1 MSVPVLGPM
10 TSAGFAHGW
19 YFLFLLVILGLV
31 GFYVV
36 LQIARQR
43 RVLRFANLE
52 LLESVAPTRPTRW
65 GHLPAILLVAALLAL
80 TVAMAG
86 PTDDVR
92 IPRNRAVVM
101 LVIDVSQSMRA
112 TDVPP
117 TRMAAAQDAAKQFAD
132 DLTPGINLGLIAYGG
147 TATVLVEPTTNR
159 GAIKA
164 AIDKLQFQDRTT
176 TGEAIF
182 TALQAIATVGAVIG
196 GGDTPPPA
204 RIVLFSDG
212 KESVPANP
220 NNPKGAFTAARAAR
234 DQGIPISTIS
244 FGTPNGYVD
253 VNGQRQP
260 VPVDDTTMK
269 KVAQLSGGTAY
280 SATTLQQLTDVYATL
295 QQQIGFDTIK
305 GDASTGCCGSVRW
318 RFLLPRSRRS

>member
-31 GFYVV
+31 GSYAV

-132 DLTPGINLGLIAYGG
+132 DLTPGINLG
-147 TATVLVEPTTNR
+147 
-159 GAIKA
+159 
-164 AIDKLQFQDRTT
+164 QC
-176 TGEAIF
+176 
-182 TALQAIATVGAVIG
+182 
-196 GGDTPPPA
+196 
-204 RIVLFSDG
+204 
-212 KESVPANP
+212 SV
-220 NNPKGAFTAARAAR
+220 
-234 DQGIPISTIS
+234 
-244 FGTPNGYVD
+244 
-253 VNGQRQP
+253 
-260 VPVDDTTMK
+260 
-269 KVAQLSGGTAY
+269 
-280 SATTLQQLTDVYATL
+280 
-295 QQQIGFDTIK
+295 
-305 GDASTGCCGSVRW
+305 
-318 RFLLPRSRRS
+318 